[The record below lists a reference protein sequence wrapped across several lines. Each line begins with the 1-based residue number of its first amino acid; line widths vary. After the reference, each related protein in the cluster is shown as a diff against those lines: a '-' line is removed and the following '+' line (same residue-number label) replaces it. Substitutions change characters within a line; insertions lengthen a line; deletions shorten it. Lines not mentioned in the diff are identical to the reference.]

1 MAVFRGLAVPPP
13 AAQCGLAAAV
23 LPYLRPWR
31 VTVRLV
37 QMRAGE
43 GLRQN
48 RGAVAVFVMLA
59 AVAAVAM
66 MAGARSNTGPPGH
79 AALGAMTAE
88 EADHMFRNAK
98 PLGYPH
104 VPAPSS
110 HLRSATLPARK
121 HGPNPARALIVLR
134 FANVKPESTNTLW
147 SHAR

>member
-1 MAVFRGLAVPPP
+1 
-13 AAQCGLAAAV
+13 
-23 LPYLRPWR
+23 
-31 VTVRLV
+31 
-37 QMRAGE
+37 MRAGE

-66 MAGARSNTGPPGH
+66 MAGARSNAAPPGH

-88 EADHMFRNAK
+88 EANQLFRNAK

-104 VPAPSS
+104 APAPSS
-110 HLRSATLPARK
+110 HLHPATMPTLK
-121 HGPNPARALIVLR
+121 LGPNPARALIVVLR
-134 FANVKPESTNTLW
+134 FANVKAESAITLR